1 MISSK
6 SQTGV
11 ASLHPEKIGVALKVQ
26 FMSLENRIKPETFTQ
41 IDTMGLG
48 LTLKFAEIFK
58 ILENFV
64 SNINFLKLQEAIRG
78 ISN

>member
-1 MISSK
+1 MSS
-6 SQTGV
+6 
-11 ASLHPEKIGVALKVQ
+11 
-26 FMSLENRIKPETFTQ
+26 ENRIKPETFTQ